1 MKRAICLHSLAVI
14 VLLLSGCIINTTPDN
29 KQTIILTSGE
39 TKTFTISVFPTPG
52 KYVWSLDGNDISGAS
67 VGSYV
72 YSPTFNPGEG
82 THTHSLKVKGGSD
95 SYTWVI
101 QDKNGI
107 VSSVFNKLIGGVAE
121 DRANSVLQSSDGNYV
136 FVGSTYSYG
145 GLYSDVWLVKLDT
158 AGNTLWK
165 RTYDNGNLDSAKSFQ
180 QTSDGGFIIAAETYC
195 PNPPGIDY
203 IWLIKTDENGI
214 KVWDKII
221 IEVADNGTAGS
232 YFYNVQQTVDGGYI
246 LALYNQNIPYLIK
259 TDANGNILWDKS
271 ISTGFYMISFNKTDD
286 GGYILA
292 GRMTDN
298 TATSVPCIIK
308 TGSNGDM
315 LWGKRFADS
324 SNPGYVS
331 SVQQTSDGGY
341 ILGITYDNYYPYKGA
356 WICKTDSSGNLI
368 WESTFGS
375 GRTDDGQLQTIT
387 QTSDGGY
394 IALINTS
401 KYGSGMQDVWIIKI
415 DPDGN
420 KIWDR
425 IFGGNQTDGALSI
438 KQTNDG
444 GYVISGWTYSFGAQ
458 SMDAWIIKTDA
469 EGNAP
474 ATPTP

>member
-29 KQTIILTSGE
+29 KQTIALTSGE

-52 KYVWSLDGNDISGAS
+52 KYVWSLDGIEISGTS
-67 VGSYV
+67 SGTYV
-72 YSPTFNPGEG
+72 YSPTINSGEG

-101 QDKNGI
+101 QDKNDI

-136 FVGSTYSYG
+136 FVGQTYSYG
-145 GLYSDVWLVKLDT
+145 GLYSDVWLIKLDT
-158 AGNTLWK
+158 AGNILWE
-165 RTYDNGNLDSAKSFQ
+165 RTYDNDKIESSLSFQ
-180 QTSDGGFIIAAETYC
+180 QTDDGGFIIAAETYN
-195 PNPPGIDY
+195 PNYPCKDN

-221 IEVADNGTAGS
+221 IEVS
-232 YFYNVQQTVDGGYI
+232 YDSVGEFHSVQQTVDGGYI

-356 WICKTDSSGNLI
+356 WICKTDSAGNLI

-375 GRTDDGQLQTIT
+375 GRSDDGSLQTIT

-415 DPDGN
+415 DPYGN

-425 IFGGNQTDGALSI
+425 IFGGNQTDGASSI

-469 EGNAP
+469 DGNAP